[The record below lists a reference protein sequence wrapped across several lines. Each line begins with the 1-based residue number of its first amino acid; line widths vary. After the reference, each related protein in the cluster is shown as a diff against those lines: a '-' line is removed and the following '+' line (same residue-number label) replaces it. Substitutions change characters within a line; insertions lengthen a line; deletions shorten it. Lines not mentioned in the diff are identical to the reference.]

1 MRLTVSDPSV
11 APALV
16 EALRACELLA
26 EAVGDGV
33 VEVLFPWIAGARD
46 AQQALLEL
54 RFFARTWEAL
64 HPGVQIS
71 LVAGAP

>member
-11 APALV
+11 VPALV
-16 EALRACELLA
+16 EALRAGECLA
-26 EAVGDGV
+26 EPAGDGA
-33 VEVLFPWIAGARD
+33 VEVLFPWISGARD

-54 RFFARTWEAL
+54 VFFTRTWEAM

-71 LVAGAP
+71 LVSTAP

>member
-11 APALV
+11 VPALV
-16 EALRACELLA
+16 EALRACECLA
-26 EAVGDGV
+26 EAVGEGV
-33 VEVLFPWIAGARD
+33 VDVLFPWIAGARD

-54 RFFARTWEAL
+54 RFFTQTWEAL

-71 LVAGAP
+71 LVATGP

>member
-11 APALV
+11 VPALV
-16 EALRACELLA
+16 AALQASECLA
-26 EAVGDGV
+26 EPAGDGV

-54 RFFARTWEAL
+54 LFFTRTWEAL
-64 HPGVQIS
+64 HPGLTIS
-71 LVAGAP
+71 LAAT

>member
-11 APALV
+11 APALI
-16 EALRACELLA
+16 EALRACECLA

-54 RFFARTWEAL
+54 RFFARTWEAM
-64 HPGVQIS
+64 HPGVQVT
-71 LVAGAP
+71 LAPSAP